1 MDLVKIQTDSINVEQ
16 GFSTHSGMLHT
27 GYFTHLSEDLFPAFL
42 NVRLIELMPDIIG
55 LPNVHLDASICVVY
69 YCILY
74 HGCLLH
80 RQSALASEDV
90 ETRSKLY
97 HHCLRALL
105 AWEPYATGTA
115 TDFVAA
121 FSMVRVAAERF
132 ELELSWTMFRRA
144 CQYAEKIE
152 LHRLDNSVGS
162 GLSSLGSS
170 VLEAS
175 RKGFWELVGMDLYF
189 HLIHDKPPAIV
200 GAAQYDAQVSLP
212 WVTAL
217 GLQQSEEAETEEI
230 TTLRFLID
238 SRRSFI
244 LMEFLQLL
252 ENTKVKPDPELVS
265 KTEALCHKIE
275 ALYEQWEVDE
285 WVKKMI
291 VSDGQLWTLAGLA
304 MEGYICILFMLRH
317 AITTANFD
325 TMESETIDIEV
336 ARLPLTLKVS
346 RHILQMVDLLL
357 NAMPFM
363 ATVSVTFAVLQAHL
377 PYAYLVT
384 NLLYSTTTHSSR
396 GDAAL
401 LKRVFG
407 GLKVISRNVVELEPL
422 TAAIERLNMMVS
434 RRLLQDPKEGL

>member
-1 MDLVKIQTDSINVEQ
+1 MDLVRIECADFYPPTGNWP
-16 GFSTHSGMLHT
+16 STAPC
-27 GYFTHLSEDLFPAFL
+27 YFAHLSEDLFPAFL

-80 RQSALASEDV
+80 RQSTPASEDV

-121 FSMVRVAAERF
+121 FFMVRVAAERF

-175 RKGFWELVGMDLYF
+175 RKGFWELVGMDIYF

-200 GAAQYDAQVSLP
+200 GGARYDAQVNLP

-252 ENTKVKPDPELVS
+252 ENAKVKPDLELVS
-265 KTEALCHKIE
+265 KTEALCHKVE

-285 WVKKMI
+285 WVKKII

-304 MEGYICILFMLRH
+304 MEGYICILFMLCH

-325 TMESETIDIEV
+325 TMESEAIDIEV
-336 ARLPLTLKVS
+336 ARLPLTLKAS
-346 RHILQMVDLLL
+346 RHVLQMADLLL
-357 NAMPFM
+357 NAMP
-363 ATVSVTFAVLQAHL
+363 SWRPSRSHL
-377 PYAYLVT
+377 PSYKHTYR
-384 NLLYSTTTHSSR
+384 THTWSPTYCIRKSHMV
-396 GDAAL
+396 L
-401 LKRVFG
+401 EEMLPYCNVF
-407 GLKVISRNVVELEPL
+407 S
-422 TAAIERLNMMVS
+422 M
-434 RRLLQDPKEGL
+434 D